1 MFVRPKLC
9 LWAQAEPNAFFTSCE
24 FKVFRLIHK
33 VSVPKSAP
41 PSLLLWAHG
50 HTHAREA
57 RTDARC
63 APEEGVF
70 AVGEA
75 FGARSRRRGREKQGE
90 FSTKRPYFCA
100 KVPNFFKQVGHFF
113 IPPPHPS
120 RKALRRETKKR
131 DIAASFSLKIK
142 GSRAAQ
148 TRNPKRKL
156 RNKIEFLFLSRKRL
170 FVFTTSQRNKRAK
183 ERAYPKDCVPLGY
196 HPRRHAPF
204 GAGRRA
210 QRITIS

>member
-120 RKALRRETKKR
+120 RKALRRETGKEILLHRFPLKSREVERRKR
-131 DIAASFSLKIK
+131 EIRKENHETRLSFCSFPERDCSFS
-142 GSRAAQ
+142 
-148 TRNPKRKL
+148 PPH
-156 RNKIEFLFLSRKRL
+156 
-170 FVFTTSQRNKRAK
+170 K
-183 ERAYPKDCVPLGY
+183 EINGQKNARIQNIVYLWAIILVVTPPSV
-196 HPRRHAPF
+196 RRGEHNA
-204 GAGRRA
+204 
-210 QRITIS
+210 

>member
-50 HTHAREA
+50 HTHARAA
-57 RTDARC
+57 RTAARC

-75 FGARSRRRGREKQGE
+75 FGARSRRRRREKQGE

-113 IPPPHPS
+113 ISLPHPP
-120 RKALRRETKKR
+120 RKALRCETEKEILLHELPLKSGEVERRKR
-131 DIAASFSLKIK
+131 QI
-142 GSRAAQ
+142 R
-148 TRNPKRKL
+148 KRKDET
-156 RNKIEFLFLSRKRL
+156 R
-170 FVFTTSQRNKRAK
+170 
-183 ERAYPKDCVPLGY
+183 
-196 HPRRHAPF
+196 
-204 GAGRRA
+204 
-210 QRITIS
+210 